1 MIDKRI
7 QYLILPIVINL
18 ITVVLLNHQDKI
30 QQTQYIKIQELQKIV
45 SDLQLEFILLPKTL
59 TPEQILEMVTEILSK
74 VGGSTEVLTPE
85 QTEEVVTEILSR
97 IGGSTEALTPEQT
110 ADIVT
115 EIISRTGGF

>member
-1 MIDKRI
+1 MIS
-7 QYLILPIVINL
+7 YLILIVTHL
-18 ITVVLLNHQDKI
+18 ITALLLNNQYKMHR
-30 QQTQYIKIQELQKIV
+30 TQYLKIQELQKIV
-45 SDLQLEFILLPKTL
+45 ADLQLEFILLPKTL

-85 QTEEVVTEILSR
+85 QTEEIVIEILSR